1 MIYTALILCIH
12 FIETNM
18 IKYPPPFSHVNSVR
32 DDLIITPHIS
42 KHLYHTNTMLRTVS
56 EPMLVFIDTRKYPW
70 MKKTVQHDLLCT
82 EPS

>member
-18 IKYPPPFSHVNSVR
+18 IKYPPISHVNLVR

-42 KHLYHTNTMLRTVS
+42 KHLYPYKYNAKDCIRTNAC
-56 EPMLVFIDTRKYPW
+56 IY
-70 MKKTVQHDLLCT
+70 
-82 EPS
+82 